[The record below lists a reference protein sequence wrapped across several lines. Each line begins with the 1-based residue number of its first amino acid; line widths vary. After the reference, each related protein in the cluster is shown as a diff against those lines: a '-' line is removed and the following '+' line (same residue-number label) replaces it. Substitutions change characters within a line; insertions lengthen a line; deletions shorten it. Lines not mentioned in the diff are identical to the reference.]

1 MRSFEGAI
9 CDGGALGIMTS
20 FNRLGCRFASANYN
34 LVHNVLKGEW
44 GFKGHATTDGYTQ
57 SGFKMHF
64 EEEATA
70 GIDYTC
76 ASNSDYGDAVK
87 SYIEAGDGFMLQRLR
102 DITKHNIYAIS
113 RTFIQNGLSSNT
125 AIVSIVP
132 WWETTLLAISAVSG
146 VGFVLC
152 AVLTAVWTLGGKK
165 RSDEKEG

>member
-1 MRSFEGAI
+1 
-9 CDGGALGIMTS
+9 
-20 FNRLGCRFASANYN
+20 
-34 LVHNVLKGEW
+34 
-44 GFKGHATTDGYTQ
+44 
-57 SGFKMHF
+57 
-64 EEEATA
+64 
-70 GIDYTC
+70 
-76 ASNSDYGDAVK
+76 
-87 SYIEAGDGFMLQRLR
+87 MLQCLR
-102 DITKHNIYAIS
+102 DITKHNIYAMS